1 MYARIE
7 NGFLQPL
14 TIFSFVCLTFVW
26 PIEIYT
32 PSHHLLA
39 VKHADTACM
48 HQMHTLFVFVCP
60 GNFKL
65 YYLAQGDDE
74 TEEYRCTEWDRLYY
88 NISWSPY
95 FVNTSVNCVS
105 AINWCVMNIV
115 GRNSRFLETRTGEWC
130 VIRNATHNCIQVSKT
145 IPVTILY
152 TSILPFNTNWYKVY
166 YMLSRHL
173 LVVIVYCKTQLL
185 NSVRQVKVRIPAREQ
200 ARRLRHCQ
208 EMVRRRHEVYTDI
221 INLPQEFY

>member
-1 MYARIE
+1 MRRAGTSILLLPALNVEFAYEFAGIRFGGESKNLFSHVQHLYARIE

-65 YYLAQGDDE
+65 YYLTQGDDE

-88 NISWSPY
+88 TLISL
-95 FVNTSVNCVS
+95 FC
-105 AINWCVMNIV
+105 
-115 GRNSRFLETRTGEWC
+115 
-130 VIRNATHNCIQVSKT
+130 
-145 IPVTILY
+145 
-152 TSILPFNTNWYKVY
+152 
-166 YMLSRHL
+166 
-173 LVVIVYCKTQLL
+173 
-185 NSVRQVKVRIPAREQ
+185 
-200 ARRLRHCQ
+200 
-208 EMVRRRHEVYTDI
+208 
-221 INLPQEFY
+221 